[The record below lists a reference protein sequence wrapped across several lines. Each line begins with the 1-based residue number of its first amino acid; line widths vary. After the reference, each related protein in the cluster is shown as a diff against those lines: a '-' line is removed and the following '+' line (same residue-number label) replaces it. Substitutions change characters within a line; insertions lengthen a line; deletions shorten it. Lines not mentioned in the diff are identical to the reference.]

1 MRVSSNASAIPTA
14 VTPAEAMILL
24 DRMREVLGHRFL
36 ADDISLVVGSYL
48 AAERVATYGHVTDAH
63 LLAVARHH
71 GARLATLDRGVV
83 GLAGGQDVVLVPT
96 M

>member
-1 MRVSSNASAIPTA
+1 MSSNASAIPTA

-24 DRMREVLGHRFL
+24 DRMREVPGHRFL

-48 AAERVATYGHVTDAH
+48 AGERVASHRHVTDAH

-71 GARLATLDRGVV
+71 GARLATLDQGVV
-83 GLAGGQDVVLVPT
+83 GLASGRDVVLVPAT
-96 M
+96 